1 MSDFTDPYFT
11 AGLVVMVKKGCKR
24 ITSPKDIA
32 GKRVEVEKNEEMFS
46 SLEAGRV
53 DAVVSVKPAALLY
66 SKARGTKEVLS
77 EPLTQEDYGIAVSK
91 KEPELRQQLNAALKT
106 VRADCTYD
114 ALITKWFG
122 AGAK

>member
-1 MSDFTDPYFT
+1 
-11 AGLVVMVKKGCKR
+11 MVKKGCKR